1 LTEPGPGT
9 ARAGRAPRPG
19 SPRWPGGPRGRDRQR
34 WLAGA
39 AAAAGAAGL
48 AAAVAVVSVTTLGQ
62 HPAPPPGLDQLVAD
76 AVSHVGAVRLLLD
89 VADAAARPQQVAVT
103 GSKFTYLESMVSFD
117 TDGSSP
123 APAQTHLRQSWTPAA
138 DLCHGGLVIEY
149 GRRFG
154 LPAPAAGAAGGG
166 SGRKCPD
173 RGSLDSHPT
182 YPLLRSLPASP
193 QALLR
198 LVRPARDGRLPRDE
212 VAFSTIGAIQQS
224 VVLPKVNAALYR
236 AAALIPEITL
246 VPSAADAAG
255 RPGVAV
261 LFTYQA
267 AQIEWIFDRRTLKL
281 LGELDFSGGTLT
293 GETAILD
300 RAIVNHAGQVP
311 ASG

>member
-1 LTEPGPGT
+1 MSAHGPGQP
-9 ARAGRAPRPG
+9 ARPRRVPG
-19 SPRWPGGPRGRDRQR
+19 LPWPGWPRGRDRQR

-48 AAAVAVVSVTTLGQ
+48 AAAAAVVSVSQLGQ
-62 HPAPPPGLDQLVAD
+62 SPGPAPALSSLVAD

-89 VADAAARPQQVAVT
+89 VAHAAARPQQVAVT
-103 GSKFTYLESMVSFD
+103 GSQFAYLESMVSFD

-123 APAQTHLRQSWTPAA
+123 APVQTHLRQSWTPAA

-154 LPAPAAGAAGGG
+154 LAAPPAGAAGGG

-173 RGSLDSHPT
+173 HGRLDSNPT
-182 YPLLRSLPASP
+182 YPLLQSLPASP

-198 LVRPARDGRLPRDE
+198 LVRPAKAGRLPPDE
-212 VAFSTIGAIQQS
+212 VAFSTIGTIQQS

-246 VPSAADAAG
+246 VPSASDAAG

-261 LFTYQA
+261 LFTYQG
-267 AQIEWIFDRRTLKL
+267 AQIEWIFDRGTLKL
-281 LGELDFSGGTLT
+281 LGELDFSNGTLT